1 MTINIFDTRCESF
14 VRPLG
19 VETAN
24 PRLSWRIES
33 ETRGVLQGAYQIQ
46 VAGAPELLDADAPD
60 VWDSGKVESDKS
72 VFVRYAGA
80 PLCSRQCCFWRV
92 RIWDQMGRESE
103 WSAADWWEM
112 GLLAESD
119 WRAQWIGRPDA
130 CLNNWQ
136 AAIRPAPLL
145 RREFGLPAP
154 IHQARAYVC
163 GLGYYELSLNGRR
176 VGDHVLDP
184 TVTQYDQRARYVTY
198 DVTKHLQTG
207 ANVVGVMLG
216 NGWYNCHTPEV
227 WHFDKASWRDY
238 PKLLLQLEVTL
249 EDGRQVLICS
259 GPEWKVT
266 DGPVQFDGLRN
277 GETYDARG
285 EKPGWDAPSY
295 DDSDWRSALV
305 VPGPGGLLQAQTSPP
320 CKVMETLTPV
330 SVTEI
335 RPGVAI
341 YDLGQSIAGWAQL
354 RVSGPAGTEVTL
366 RYAEKLTED
375 GDIDQR
381 NIDAFVKQGDCQTD
395 RYLLKGEGE
404 EVWEPH
410 FTYHGFQYVQ
420 VTGLPGEASLAN
432 LRGRV
437 VHTAFESAGSFA
449 CSNDLLNRIQEC
461 TLWAYRG
468 NFVGIPTDCPH
479 REKNGW
485 TGDAQLATE
494 TGLLNFDAAAAYR
507 QWLETI
513 VDAQRPSGQLPGIVP
528 SSGWGY
534 NWGNGPA
541 WDNAL
546 MLIPWYLYFYTG
558 DQDVLERNYPAMK
571 RYVDFCTTMATDDVV
586 SFGLGDWCHPDR
598 ERMTPAALTSTAY
611 YCVDCRIVAEVAK
624 MVGKADEA
632 ERYQRLANDVQMAF
646 NDHFG
651 KDGGLYA
658 GGEQTSQGCALYQ
671 GMVEEED
678 APAVV
683 ERLLEAIER
692 NDGRLDV
699 GILGAK
705 YVPRALA
712 DAGHAELAYALLT
725 RTDYPSWG
733 HWLEQGATTLWE
745 DWRGQA
751 SRNHIMFGD
760 ISAWMYNYLAGLA
773 PEEPG
778 FKKILI
784 HPRPVGDLAWV
795 TAEHHSAYG
804 LIRSAWRRE
813 DNGFTL
819 EVTIPANTTAR
830 VILPPEDLDAAQ
842 EGGRP
847 LAEAPGL
854 TALPTGEGLA
864 VEVGSGSYQFHVR
877 QPGSPG

>member
-1 MTINIFDTRCESF
+1 MTISIFDTRCESF
-14 VRPLG
+14 IRPLG

-24 PRLSWRIES
+24 PRLSWKIEA
-33 ETRGVLQGAYQIQ
+33 ETRGVRQGAYQIQ
-46 VAGAPELLDADAPD
+46 VAGAPDLLDADTPD
-60 VWDSGKVESDKS
+60 VWDSGKVESDES

-80 PLCSRQCCFWRV
+80 PLRSRQRCSWRV
-92 RIWDQMGRESE
+92 RVWDQAGRESD
-103 WSAADWWEM
+103 WSAVDWWEM
-112 GLLAESD
+112 GLLVESD
-119 WRAQWIGRPDA
+119 WEAQWIGRPDA

-136 AAIRPAPLL
+136 AAILPAPLL

-154 IHQARAYVC
+154 IRQARVYVC

-198 DVTKHLQTG
+198 DVTEQLQSG
-207 ANVVGVMLG
+207 ANTVGVMLG

-249 EDGRQVLICS
+249 EDGRQVVICS
-259 GPEWKVT
+259 GPEWKVA
-266 DGPVQFDGLRN
+266 DSPVQFDGLRN
-277 GETYDARG
+277 GETYDARC

-295 DDSDWRSALV
+295 GDSDWRSAMV
-305 VPGPGGLLQAQTSPP
+305 VPGPGGLLQSQTSPP
-320 CKVMETLTPV
+320 CKVMETITPV
-330 SVTEI
+330 SVKEI
-335 RPGVAI
+335 RPGVVV

-381 NIDAFVKQGDCQTD
+381 NINAFVKQGDCQTD
-395 RYLLKGEGE
+395 RYILKGEGE

-420 VTGLPGEASLAN
+420 VTGLPGEASLDN

-437 VHTAFESAGSFA
+437 VHTAFEPAGSFT
-449 CSNDLLNRIQEC
+449 CSNELLNRIQEC
-461 TLWAYRG
+461 TLWAFRG

-546 MLIPWYLYFYTG
+546 MLIPWYLYHYTG

-598 ERMTPAALTSTAY
+598 ERMAPAALTSTAY

-624 MVGKADEA
+624 VLGKADDA
-632 ERYQRLANDVQMAF
+632 DRYEQLANDVQSAF
-646 NDHFG
+646 NRHFAQD
-651 KDGGLYA
+651 DGRYA

-671 GMVEEED
+671 GMVEEDD

-725 RTDYPSWG
+725 RTDFPSWG

-773 PEEPG
+773 PLEPG

-784 HPRPVGDLAWV
+784 HPRPVGDLTWV
-795 TAEHHSAYG
+795 TAEHHSPYG

-813 DNGFTL
+813 DDDFVL
-819 EVTIPANTTAR
+819 EVIIPANTTAR
-830 VILPPEDLDAAQ
+830 VILPTEDLDAVE
-842 EGGRP
+842 EGGRA
-847 LAEAPGL
+847 LAEAPDL
-854 TALPTGEGLA
+854 TALPTGEGLV
-864 VEVGSGSYQFHVR
+864 VEVGSGCYQFRVR
-877 QPGSPG
+877 QPGSSG